1 MLYSAF
7 MDQPTE
13 DQEVLRI
20 KHTILILQKQLMS
33 TKYFLIHTHF
43 AVGRKGLKNAYFYTS
58 LLVPGHDPP
67 QDITIFM
74 DVSLNPGLDLLVVG
88 LFTIGFPLHKL
99 LAVIRILIRVRYMKY
114 SRKISPKLT
123 IECLY
128 SLSSSSGRTK
138 ITWCSEVKRTKR
150 WKEDPRKLFTVFF
163 RLNAPG
169 VYLKLGLRDPAFI

>member
-1 MLYSAF
+1 
-7 MDQPTE
+7 
-13 DQEVLRI
+13 
-20 KHTILILQKQLMS
+20 MS

-43 AVGRKGLKNAYFYTS
+43 AVGGKGLKNAYFYTS
-58 LLVPGHDPP
+58 LPVPGHDPP

-99 LAVIRILIRVRYMKY
+99 LAAIRILIRVRYMKY

-138 ITWCSEVKRTKR
+138 ITWCSEV
-150 WKEDPRKLFTVFF
+150 
-163 RLNAPG
+163 
-169 VYLKLGLRDPAFI
+169 